1 MKKLLLINPR
11 GPKAGF
17 MRSAFSSW
25 PPLGLAYVAAATPQ
39 DWHVEIIDEDHE
51 KIPFEPVDL
60 VGITSFSSRIN
71 RAYEIADVY
80 RRMGIKVVLRYS
92 LPIFALHIW

>member
-1 MKKLLLINPR
+1 MADRAGGGYSLKRLLLLNPG

-17 MRSAFSSW
+17 MRSLFSSW
-25 PPLGLAYVAAATPQ
+25 PPLGLAYVAAATPS

-60 VGITSFSSRIN
+60 VGITGFSSRIN
-71 RAYEIADVY
+71 RAYEIASVY
-80 RRMGIKVVLRYS
+80 RDKGIKVVLG
-92 LPIFALHIW
+92 